1 VKIPDTEVALDLV
14 RKRKSSIKILSISI
28 KLEEDLEIRFMTI
41 AVLLLHTIKDINIIG
56 IITITKTIISA
67 NSGLKILNIMV
78 DSLILSKGLSIE
90 ITEITE
96 ITAITVKSSKKKC
109 YLLLMD
115 LILNWQFRSRIST
128 ANIINKFNHQLSTL
142 LRLKTYPLVWM
153 QTNLKRLSKVT
164 EIS

>member
-1 VKIPDTEVALDLV
+1 
-14 RKRKSSIKILSISI
+14 
-28 KLEEDLEIRFMTI
+28 
-41 AVLLLHTIKDINIIG
+41 
-56 IITITKTIISA
+56 
-67 NSGLKILNIMV
+67 
-78 DSLILSKGLSIE
+78 
-90 ITEITE
+90 
-96 ITAITVKSSKKKC
+96 
-109 YLLLMD
+109 MD